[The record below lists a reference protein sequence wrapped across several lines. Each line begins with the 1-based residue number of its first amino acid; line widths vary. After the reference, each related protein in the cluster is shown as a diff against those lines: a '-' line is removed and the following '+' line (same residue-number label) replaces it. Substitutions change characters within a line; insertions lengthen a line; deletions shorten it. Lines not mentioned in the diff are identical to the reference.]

1 MTSTKERHVQ
11 ELTQRLAE
19 AEATIE
25 ALLSG
30 QIDAVV
36 DPQTQT
42 PVLLATAQGA
52 LRQERDRAQRYLD
65 TPDVIL
71 LAVDLDGRITL
82 INRYACSILGWT
94 ADELIGRMWI
104 DTCLPHRM
112 RTTMTETL
120 HAVIGGGLTALENPI
135 LTKSGE
141 ERLIEWR
148 HTALRD
154 DAGNLCGV
162 LSSGSDITERRLVE
176 TALQKT
182 TADLLERTRL
192 LEEQA
197 AALSA
202 QAALVD
208 LAQDA
213 IIVRDMNNE
222 IVLWSRG
229 AEVMYGWASGEA
241 LGRNKDELLQTK
253 FAESMEAIGATLMN
267 QGRWEGEVVHHKRDG
282 TPLAVASRWT
292 LQRGPDGTPV
302 RILTINNDITNR
314 TDADAERAR
323 LAEEL
328 QLHAAAWLR
337 NEERTAY
344 ALGAARMGVWEL
356 DIATR
361 QLTWSTTMAPVFG
374 RLPEEVPGDDQ
385 SFFQLI
391 HPDDRQMVE
400 TSFTKAEQA
409 ATDFKEEFRVLW
421 PDGSSHWIS
430 GRARLSRAREDESP
444 HWLGVIMDIGERKT
458 LEAQF
463 RQAQKMEAVGQ
474 LAGGVAHDFN
484 NLLTSILGYSGFVI
498 DSFSPQDRRRADM
511 DEVIKAG
518 HRAAG
523 LTRQLLAFS
532 RKQVLQPTRVDLN
545 ALVTGM
551 HPMLSR
557 LIGEQIELVPS
568 LAPDLSTVRADPGQI
583 EQVLMNLVV
592 NARDAMPSGG
602 RVMIQTADVELDQSF
617 MRDVVIH
624 PGPYVMLAVS
634 DTGDGM
640 TEATKSRLFEPFF
653 TTKGPGKGT
662 GLGLATVYG
671 IVKQSGGY
679 VWVFSDLGKGTS
691 FKVYLP
697 RAEEDTEVLKQP
709 SLDDTP
715 GVGTETILVVDDEEA
730 VRLLTRRI
738 LEDARYRVFDA
749 PNSQQAEELF
759 ERHPNVFNLLLTDVV
774 MPGSSGPKLFERLV
788 RRQSNLRVLYVSGYT
803 DPTIVDGGQLDPG
816 VELLQKPF
824 AANALKRKV
833 REVLD
838 GI

>member
-1 MTSTKERHVQ
+1 MTPITEEQRVAV
-11 ELTQRLAE
+11 LTQRLAE

-36 DPQTQT
+36 DPKSHT
-42 PVLLATAQGA
+42 PVLLAKAQEA

-82 INRYACSILGWT
+82 VNRYACSILGWT
-94 ADELIGRMWI
+94 ADELIGRKWI

-112 RTTMTETL
+112 RVTLTDKL
-120 HAVIGGGLTALENPI
+120 HAVIGGRLTVLENPI

-148 HTALRD
+148 NTVLRD
-154 DAGNLCGV
+154 DAGDVCGV

-176 TALQKT
+176 TALQKS
-182 TADLLERTRL
+182 TADLLDRTTL
-192 LEEQA
+192 LEEHA
-197 AALSA
+197 AALRWNEERTTY
-202 QAALVD
+202 AL
-208 LAQDA
+208 
-213 IIVRDMNNE
+213 
-222 IVLWSRG
+222 
-229 AEVMYGWASGEA
+229 
-241 LGRNKDELLQTK
+241 
-253 FAESMEAIGATLMN
+253 GATLM
-267 QGRWEGEVVHHKRDG
+267 G
-282 TPLAVASRWT
+282 
-292 LQRGPDGTPV
+292 
-302 RILTINNDITNR
+302 I
-314 TDADAERAR
+314 
-323 LAEEL
+323 
-328 QLHAAAWLR
+328 
-337 NEERTAY
+337 
-344 ALGAARMGVWEL
+344 WEL

-361 QLTWSTTMAPVFG
+361 QMTWSPTMAPVFG
-374 RLPEEVPGDDQ
+374 LRPEQAPSDVQG
-385 SFFQLI
+385 FFQLI

-400 TSFTKAEQA
+400 ASFSQAEQA
-409 ATDFKEEFRVLW
+409 GTDFKEEFRVLW
-421 PDGSSHWIS
+421 PDSSSHWIA
-430 GRARLSRAREDESP
+430 GRARLSRAREDESA

-498 DSFSPQDRRRADM
+498 DSFSPQDERRADM

-518 HRAAG
+518 QRAAG

-532 RKQVLQPTRVDLN
+532 RKQVLQPTRLDLN

-557 LIGEQIELVPS
+557 LIGEQVELVPS
-568 LAPDLSTVRADPGQI
+568 LAAELSNVRADPGQL

-602 RVMIQTADVELDQSF
+602 RLMIQTANVELDGSF
-617 MRDVVIH
+617 MQDVKIH

-697 RAEEDTEVLKQP
+697 RSEEDAKVVNPP
-709 SLDDTP
+709 SPDDTP
-715 GVGTETILVVDDEEA
+715 CVGTETILVVEDEEA

-749 PNSQQAEELF
+749 PNPQQAEELF
-759 ERHPNVFNLLLTDVV
+759 ARHPNMFNLLLTDVV

-788 RRQSNLRVLYVSGYT
+788 RQQSNLRVLYLSGYT
-803 DPTIVDGGQLDPG
+803 DPTMLDGGQLDAG
-816 VELLQKPF
+816 VQLLQKPF
-824 AANALKRKV
+824 AANALKRRV

-838 GI
+838 GH

>member
-1 MTSTKERHVQ
+1 MIPITEERRIAV
-11 ELTQRLAE
+11 LTQRLAE

-36 DPQTQT
+36 DAKSHT
-42 PVLLATAQGA
+42 PVLLAKAQEA

-71 LAVDLDGRITL
+71 LVVDLDGRITL
-82 INRYACSILGWT
+82 VNRYACSILGWT
-94 ADELIGRMWI
+94 ADELIGRKWI

-112 RTTMTETL
+112 RVTLTEKL
-120 HAVIGGGLTALENPI
+120 HEMIAGRLTVLENPI

-148 HTALRD
+148 NTVLRD
-154 DAGNLCGV
+154 DAGDVCGV

-176 TALQKT
+176 TALQKS
-182 TADLLERTRL
+182 TADLLDRTTM
-192 LEEQA
+192 LEEHG
-197 AALSA
+197 AAL
-202 QAALVD
+202 
-208 LAQDA
+208 
-213 IIVRDMNNE
+213 R
-222 IVLWSRG
+222 
-229 AEVMYGWASGEA
+229 
-241 LGRNKDELLQTK
+241 K
-253 FAESMEAIGATLMN
+253 
-267 QGRWEGEVVHHKRDG
+267 
-282 TPLAVASRWT
+282 
-292 LQRGPDGTPV
+292 
-302 RILTINNDITNR
+302 
-314 TDADAERAR
+314 
-323 LAEEL
+323 
-328 QLHAAAWLR
+328 
-337 NEERTAY
+337 NEERTTY
-344 ALGAARMGVWEL
+344 ALGAIRMGIWEL

-361 QLTWSTTMAPVFG
+361 QITWSPTMAEVFG
-374 RLPEEVPGDDQ
+374 LRPEQAPGDVQ
-385 SFFQLI
+385 GFFQLI

-400 TSFTKAEQA
+400 ASFSQAEQA
-409 ATDFKEEFRVLW
+409 GTDFKEEFRVLW
-421 PDGSSHWIS
+421 PDSSSHWIA

-498 DSFSPQDRRRADM
+498 DSFSPQDERRADM

-518 HRAAG
+518 ERAAG

-532 RKQVLQPTRVDLN
+532 RKQVLQPTRLDLN

-551 HPMLSR
+551 YPMLSR
-557 LIGEQIELVPS
+557 LIGEQVELVPS
-568 LAPDLSTVRADPGQI
+568 LAPELSNVRADPGQL

-602 RVMIQTADVELDQSF
+602 RLMIQTANVELDGSF
-617 MRDVVIH
+617 MQDVKIH

-697 RAEEDTEVLKQP
+697 RSEEDAKVVHPP
-709 SLDDTP
+709 SPDDTP
-715 GVGTETILVVDDEEA
+715 CVGTETILVVEDEDA

-749 PNSQQAEELF
+749 PNPQQAEELF
-759 ERHPNVFNLLLTDVV
+759 GRHPNTFSLLLSDVV

-788 RRQSNLRVLYVSGYT
+788 RRQPNLRVLYLSGYT
-803 DPTIVDGGQLDPG
+803 DSTMVDGAELDPG
-816 VELLQKPF
+816 AQLLQKPF

-838 GI
+838 GH